1 MLSRFLFKKEK
12 RKKRE
17 REGDRECAFHLQ
29 NPGDVAG
36 SSTTVRKFN
45 YFLPGGIRQRS
56 AINKHTTE
64 LVYTTVTY
72 TEKQRASRS
81 SHHVCTH
88 THTHSISMHTKESG
102 QIKHREVRLNEEEIW
117 FKTGFRWNMRFTQRR
132 LMINYF
138 PPGYKWSTVQ
148 SDWKQLHLCI
158 DVEKRS
164 IQLRPHRYPASAAA
178 SHPQTGFT
186 FITNRCSDLKPLK
199 Q

>member
-1 MLSRFLFKKEK
+1 MSQGRAPL
-12 RKKRE
+12 
-17 REGDRECAFHLQ
+17 CA
-29 NPGDVAG
+29 
-36 SSTTVRKFN
+36 SSTIFCLVESGSG
-45 YFLPGGIRQRS
+45 LPLTNTPPSWFTPLWPTQR
-56 AINKHTTE
+56 NKE
-64 LVYTTVTY
+64 
-72 TEKQRASRS
+72 
-81 SHHVCTH
+81 HHGHHIMFVH

-117 FKTGFRWNMRFTQRR
+117 FKTGFRWNMRITQRR

-138 PPGYKWSTVQ
+138 PPGHKWSTVQ

-164 IQLRPHRYPASAAA
+164 IQLRPHCYPASAAA